1 MGAGCAGP
9 AGAPPPVPGPGCAAV
24 GGKSPG
30 PVKVTIGGWSTHAMA
45 RPLPAR
51 GAGAI
56 FLQDR
61 VGCGSAA
68 SAFRPGQPRCYRL
81 AVVDRH
87 PVAKVAPVMKF
98 WFTPVPSR
106 LARPIVEICA
116 PVRENAVSLAQ

>member
-1 MGAGCAGP
+1 
-9 AGAPPPVPGPGCAAV
+9 
-24 GGKSPG
+24 
-30 PVKVTIGGWSTHAMA
+30 MA

-81 AVVDRH
+81 AVWSTAT

-116 PVRENAVSLAQ
+116 PARENAVSLAQ